1 MSHNAVKIIVHREG
15 FVSKFIARTEQ
26 HKADVAKDKR
36 VCLALRRTSIF
47 LTVLA
52 ARMIAPWFIVHD

>member
-26 HKADVAKDKR
+26 PQGRRRKR
-36 VCLALRRTSIF
+36 
-47 LTVLA
+47 
-52 ARMIAPWFIVHD
+52 